1 MLSTRAGVLCP
12 IRGRVSLG
20 QARKTKKKH
29 SRCGVDPV
37 LTATIL
43 YNAITRDYS
52 QSLSSTAKEP
62 TVARQTQNFLANIG
76 KVTSA
81 AQLVNNS
88 QLYNYVLTAF
98 GLQDMGYAK
107 ALITKVLNGGAS
119 ANGFAQS
126 LNDPR
131 YIALVN
137 AFDFAANGTSTTS
150 NTTSQQTVVNAF
162 TEQTL
167 ENSTA
172 QENPGAQMA
181 LYFKRMAPQITSPYS
196 ILADKT
202 LLQVFETA
210 YSLPQTLSLQ
220 SIDVQANEVS
230 QLLDVNKLQ
239 DPTYLN
245 NFIERFTATY
255 DAQNPP
261 GSASTTPTNAL
272 MVTQPGI
279 SSNLLMS
286 LANLK
291 LGGS

>member
-1 MLSTRAGVLCP
+1 LAEALPKFSATRAPSATSLCGGSQP
-12 IRGRVSLG
+12 QASEQG
-20 QARKTKKKH
+20 QEKVFAAE
-29 SRCGVDPV
+29 SILV

-52 QSLSSTAKEP
+52 QSLSSTASEP
-62 TVARQTQNFLANIG
+62 TVARETQYFLANIS

-81 AQLVNNS
+81 AQLVNNP

-98 GLQDMGYAK
+98 GLQDMSYAK
-107 ALITKVLNGGAS
+107 AL
-119 ANGFAQS
+119 

-131 YIALVN
+131 YIALVD
-137 AFDFAANGTSTTS
+137 ALDFAVNGSSTTS
-150 NTTSQQTVVNAF
+150 STTAQQTVVNAF
-162 TEQTL
+162 YEQTL
-167 ENSTA
+167 ESNTA
-172 QENPGAQMA
+172 QENQGAQMA
-181 LYFKRMAPQITSPYS
+181 LYFRRMAPQITSAYS
-196 ILADKT
+196 ILADQT

-210 YSLPQTLSLQ
+210 YNLPATFSEQN
-220 SIDVQANEVS
+220 INVQATEVS
-230 QLLDVNKLQ
+230 QLLNVSKLQ

-245 NFIERFTATY
+245 SFLERFTASY

-261 GSASTTPTNAL
+261 GSATLTPTNAL

-279 SSNLLMS
+279 SQDLLMS